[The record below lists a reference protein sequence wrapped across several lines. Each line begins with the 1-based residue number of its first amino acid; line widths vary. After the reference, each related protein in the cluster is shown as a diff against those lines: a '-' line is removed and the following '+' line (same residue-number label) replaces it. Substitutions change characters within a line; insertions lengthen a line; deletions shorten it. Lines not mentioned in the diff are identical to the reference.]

1 VSIHLPLIDGVGP
14 TGELIAPLRAG
25 QPAPY
30 NGVIFNGPAVARVV
44 TEFQAQATQCV
55 IDRQADVDR
64 LRAIAIRDINLLNTS
79 LVSQR
84 RVYELMIQSRD
95 IELRRF
101 YNLTLQANNNNS
113 INPWPIVLSGLGG
126 LVLGGGIMSGIL
138 LLNGH

>member
-1 VSIHLPLIDGVGP
+1 
-14 TGELIAPLRAG
+14 
-25 QPAPY
+25 
-30 NGVIFNGPAVARVV
+30 
-44 TEFQAQATQCV
+44 
-55 IDRQADVDR
+55 